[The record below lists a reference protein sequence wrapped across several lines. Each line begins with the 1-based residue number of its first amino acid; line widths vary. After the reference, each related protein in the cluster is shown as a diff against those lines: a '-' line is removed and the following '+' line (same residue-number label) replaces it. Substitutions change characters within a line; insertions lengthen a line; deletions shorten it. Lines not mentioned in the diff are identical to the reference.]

1 MSSTSLRINYW
12 RKAKQASESLEI
24 RRRYAVID
32 GRLT

>member
-1 MSSTSLRINYW
+1 MSSTSFRINYW

-24 RRRYAVID
+24 RRYAVID